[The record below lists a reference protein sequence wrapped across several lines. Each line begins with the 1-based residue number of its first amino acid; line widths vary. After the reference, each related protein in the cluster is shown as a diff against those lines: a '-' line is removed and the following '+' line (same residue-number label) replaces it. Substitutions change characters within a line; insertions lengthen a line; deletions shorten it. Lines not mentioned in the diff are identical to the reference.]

1 MSTVFALI
9 LTTISFS
16 IIKFVKNKK
25 VSFSLISLIALTLG
39 LISGIVLKNEEN
51 VFSLIGQT
59 YISLIK
65 MLVLPLIITS
75 IITSINKFSNTDDL
89 KRIAIKAIS
98 ILMLTTAIA
107 TFIGLLVGNILNIGA
122 GYNFIN
128 VPEFKAREIP
138 KFTQVFLDMI
148 PKNPVNEMANG
159 KIIPVIIFS
168 ILIAISLAIEGE
180 KNMDS
185 IKIVREFFIQLN
197 RVISRLTK
205 IVISLTPYGVYGLIA
220 SISTQYGI
228 ATLLPLIRFI
238 IAVYVACLLQ
248 IAIVHTG
255 IVAFVAKVNPLK
267 FFKKIYPAQVVA
279 FSTQSS
285 FGTLPVTIK
294 SLTEGVGIS
303 EKIANFVAPIG
314 ATAGMNACGGI
325 YPALV
330 AIFVANMFNK
340 DLSINHYLILIATTT
355 LSSIGIAGVPG
366 TASLAATV
374 VLASLGLPIEGLAML
389 LGVDVIVD
397 MARTMTNVTGASV
410 SALVVASSEKE
421 IDLNILN
428 S

>member
-16 IIKFVKNKK
+16 IIKFIKNKK

-107 TFIGLLVGNILNIGA
+107 TFIGLLVGNILNVGA

>member
-1 MSTVFALI
+1 M
-9 LTTISFS
+9 
-16 IIKFVKNKK
+16 
-25 VSFSLISLIALTLG
+25 TLG

>member
-1 MSTVFALI
+1 
-9 LTTISFS
+9 
-16 IIKFVKNKK
+16 
-25 VSFSLISLIALTLG
+25 
-39 LISGIVLKNEEN
+39 
-51 VFSLIGQT
+51 
-59 YISLIK
+59 
-65 MLVLPLIITS
+65 
-75 IITSINKFSNTDDL
+75 
-89 KRIAIKAIS
+89 
-98 ILMLTTAIA
+98 MLTTAIA

>member
-16 IIKFVKNKK
+16 IIKFIKNKK

-107 TFIGLLVGNILNIGA
+107 TFIGLLVGNILNVGA

-180 KNMDS
+180 K
-185 IKIVREFFIQLN
+185 IWIQ
-197 RVISRLTK
+197 
-205 IVISLTPYGVYGLIA
+205 
-220 SISTQYGI
+220 
-228 ATLLPLIRFI
+228 
-238 IAVYVACLLQ
+238 
-248 IAIVHTG
+248 
-255 IVAFVAKVNPLK
+255 
-267 FFKKIYPAQVVA
+267 
-279 FSTQSS
+279 
-285 FGTLPVTIK
+285 
-294 SLTEGVGIS
+294 
-303 EKIANFVAPIG
+303 
-314 ATAGMNACGGI
+314 
-325 YPALV
+325 
-330 AIFVANMFNK
+330 
-340 DLSINHYLILIATTT
+340 
-355 LSSIGIAGVPG
+355 
-366 TASLAATV
+366 
-374 VLASLGLPIEGLAML
+374 
-389 LGVDVIVD
+389 
-397 MARTMTNVTGASV
+397 
-410 SALVVASSEKE
+410 
-421 IDLNILN
+421 
-428 S
+428 